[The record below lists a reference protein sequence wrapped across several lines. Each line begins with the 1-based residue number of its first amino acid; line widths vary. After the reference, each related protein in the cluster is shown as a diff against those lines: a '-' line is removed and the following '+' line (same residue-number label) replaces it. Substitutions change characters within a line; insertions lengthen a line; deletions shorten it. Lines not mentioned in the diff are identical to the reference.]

1 MKVSQINLLG
11 INNILTSRID
21 SDNRNKFISKK
32 PLKLYSRGRQPYI
45 QKLKYFSISD
55 KSTFNNQINIIPKRR
70 THNTSSQKLFIKKMR
85 EKSRKRN
92 DLNDFESTYS
102 KSYSREQKKLRAI
115 GDSSYLNYINSLSK
129 KEVVFYSSEE
139 ENSSDNNTNIE
150 EIFWIEIER
159 KLIEIYNKNITNVNN
174 NNPSSIVS
182 NVDDD
187 KVYFYL
193 IFRINRFS
201 KSMMIKIISKY

>member
-1 MKVSQINLLG
+1 MIK
-11 INNILTSRID
+11 IL
-21 SDNRNKFISKK
+21 
-32 PLKLYSRGRQPYI
+32 Q
-45 QKLKYFSISD
+45 Q
-55 KSTFNNQINIIPKRR
+55 
-70 THNTSSQKLFIKKMR
+70 
-85 EKSRKRN
+85 
-92 DLNDFESTYS
+92 
-102 KSYSREQKKLRAI
+102 
-115 GDSSYLNYINSLSK
+115 LSK

-150 EIFWIEIER
+150 EIFGIEIER